1 MTKSFY
7 PQSHCSTGDKRKIG
21 SCALALLCAIALTA
35 CGSTATTPSVT
46 DTSTVSAS
54 NTPAQAVTRTLAST
68 SIPTAMA
75 TTSAIAASSLPLTAT
90 LAALPTPEATPGIS
104 AVADCGAYTVT
115 QDVTAVLDTGRVTRV
130 SISDATGQQV
140 KQVSLDT
147 SQGGMVGIS
156 QVRCGDVTGDG
167 VPTLMLETYT
177 GGANCCFVYD
187 LYALTPTLPSLLHWE
202 ARKGGIKDF
211 ALLNGQP
218 PYQIVGVDD
227 RLADLGLLPMYATPE
242 LPVVFTLRN
251 GQYVRATQ
259 EFPQV
264 LRDSLAETQQ
274 AIPTCDQDE
283 ICERSQAVRAY
294 ALGYWLGDE
303 TATLASLKTALSPAV
318 YTWLES
324 VRDKVTQAVKN
335 PT

>member
-1 MTKSFY
+1 MTKSFI
-7 PQSHCSTGDKRKIG
+7 PQSQRSTGDKPKIG

-46 DTSTVSAS
+46 DTPLVSAS
-54 NTPAQAVTRTLAST
+54 NTPAQTATLTPA
-68 SIPTAMA
+68 AAA
-75 TTSAIAASSLPLTAT
+75 TTFATATPSLPLTAT
-90 LAALPTPEATPGIS
+90 LETLPTPEATPGIS
-104 AVADCGAYTVT
+104 AAADCGAYTVT

-130 SISDATGQQV
+130 SISDATGRQV
-140 KQVSLDT
+140 KQVALDT

-156 QVRCGDVTGDG
+156 QVRCGEVTGDG

-202 ARKGGIKDF
+202 ARKGGIKEF

-242 LPVVFTLRN
+242 LPVVFTLRD

-264 LRDSLAETQQ
+264 LRDNLAEAQQ
-274 AIPTCDQDE
+274 AIPTCNKDE

-303 TATLASLKTALSPAV
+303 PATLASLKAALSPAV

-324 VRDKVTQAVKN
+324 VRGQVTQAIKY
-335 PT
+335 PA

>member
-1 MTKSFY
+1 M
-7 PQSHCSTGDKRKIG
+7 GDKPKIG
-21 SCALALLCAIALTA
+21 SCAFALLFAVALTA
-35 CGSTATTPSVT
+35 CGSTSAAPRVT
-46 DTSTVSAS
+46 DTSVVSVS
-54 NTPAQAVTRTLAST
+54 NTPALTVTLIST
-68 SIPTAMA
+68 SAPTTAATA
-75 TTSAIAASSLPLTAT
+75 TTSATATPSLPLTVT

-130 SISDATGQQV
+130 SISDVTGQLL
-140 KQVSLDT
+140 KQVALDT

-156 QVRCGDVTGDG
+156 QVRCGEVTGDG

-202 ARKGGIKDF
+202 ARKGGIKEF
-211 ALLNGQP
+211 ALLNGKP

-242 LPVVFTLRN
+242 LPVVFTLRE

-259 EFPQV
+259 EYPQV
-264 LRDSLAETQQ
+264 LRDSLVEAQQ
-274 AIPTCDQDE
+274 AIPTCNHDE

-318 YTWLES
+318 YSWLQS
-324 VRDKVTQAVKN
+324 VRDQVTQAVKN

>member
-1 MTKSFY
+1 MTKSFH
-7 PQSHCSTGDKRKIG
+7 PQSHRSMGDKPKIG
-21 SCALALLCAIALTA
+21 SYALALLCAIALTA
-35 CGSTATTPSVT
+35 CGSTTATLAVSTSNTSAPTVTLTPAN
-46 DTSTVSAS
+46 TST
-54 NTPAQAVTRTLAST
+54 PAAT
-68 SIPTAMA
+68 A
-75 TTSAIAASSLPLTAT
+75 TTSATATPSLPLTTT

-104 AVADCGAYTVT
+104 AVTDCGAYTVT

-130 SISDATGQQV
+130 SISDATGRQV
-140 KQVSLDT
+140 KQVELDT

-167 VPTLMLETYT
+167 VPTLMVETYT

-187 LYALTPTLPSLLHWE
+187 LYALTSTLPSLLHWE
-202 ARKGGIKDF
+202 ARKGGIQTF
-211 ALLNGQP
+211 ALLNNKP

-264 LRDSLAETQQ
+264 LRDNLTEAQQ

-318 YTWLES
+318 YTWLLS

>member
-7 PQSHCSTGDKRKIG
+7 SQSHRPTGDKPKIG
-21 SCALALLCAIALTA
+21 SRALALLCAVALTA

-46 DTSTVSAS
+46 GTPSVSAS
-54 NTPAQAVTRTLAST
+54 NTPAQTATL
-68 SIPTAMA
+68 IPAAMA
-75 TTSAIAASSLPLTAT
+75 TTSTTATPSLPLTAT

-104 AVADCGAYTVT
+104 AAADCGAYMVT

-130 SISDATGQQV
+130 SISDATGRQV
-140 KQVSLDT
+140 KQIVLDT

-167 VPTLMLETYT
+167 VLSLMIETYT

-202 ARKGGIKDF
+202 ARKGGIKEF

-227 RLADLGLLPMYATPE
+227 RLADLGLLPMYATPD
-242 LPVVFTLRN
+242 LPVVFTLRD

-259 EFPQV
+259 EFPQI
-264 LRDSLAETQQ
+264 LRDSLTEAQQ

-303 TATLASLKTALSPAV
+303 PTTLASLKTALSPAV

-324 VRDKVTQAVKN
+324 VRDQVTQAVKN